1 MRLRVADGGSETQHR
16 SRHSL
21 SLGAATISAPIP
33 ATNASPTGHNQPRP
47 QWTLMPAQE
56 RKRVSTRAPVAHL
69 LVANLATRIV
79 DDRRCLRR
87 HKPPALLSRARSSR
101 SRAGANSVPAST
113 S

>member
-1 MRLRVADGGSETQHR
+1 MRLRVADGGSEPQHR

-56 RKRVSTRAPVAHL
+56 RKRVSTRASVAHL
-69 LVANLATRIV
+69 LVAT
-79 DDRRCLRR
+79 
-87 HKPPALLSRARSSR
+87 SESSR
-101 SRAGANSVPAST
+101 IFGSAVVET
-113 S
+113 VDQE